1 MDELTFSGTRA
12 AQIVG
17 ISYRQLDYWA
27 RTNLI
32 RPSKSDAAGSGTR
45 RQYTYR
51 DLLELKVVKMLLD
64 AGIKLESVRDVFNY
78 MRDHVDTD
86 ISAAHLVISG
96 PTVILCEGDEL
107 TDVLKRG
114 QGVFNIL
121 PISNIRDEVDQK
133 IVSLGDLLEGARE
146 KTTSRIVNL

>member
-1 MDELTFSGTRA
+1 MENLTYSGTRA

-17 ISYRQLDYWA
+17 ITYRQLDYWA

-96 PTVILCEGDEL
+96 TSVILCDGDKL
-107 TDVLKRG
+107 TDVLRNG

-121 PISNIRDEVDQK
+121 PLSNIRDEVDRV
-133 IVSLGDLLEGARE
+133 IVSLGDVLDGAKKETDR
-146 KTTSRIVNL
+146 KIVNL